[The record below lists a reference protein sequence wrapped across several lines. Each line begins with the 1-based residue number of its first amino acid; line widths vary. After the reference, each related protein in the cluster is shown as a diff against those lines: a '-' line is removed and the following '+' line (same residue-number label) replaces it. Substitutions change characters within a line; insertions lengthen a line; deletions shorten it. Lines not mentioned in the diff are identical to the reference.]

1 MKNAVLITIGNE
13 VLSGTTVDTNSN
25 FIAKELSKI
34 GISVS
39 QIFSISDEIEII
51 KNTLQNAFQ
60 LTDLV
65 ITTGG
70 LGPTK
75 DDKTKKAFCEFFNDE
90 IVYDEETFQH
100 LKTRLERIGRLEII
114 ERNREQAMILSKAK
128 VFQNHNGT
136 APSLMVEDNG
146 KIAICLPG
154 VPYEVKPLVKDQIIP
169 YLQKEF
175 ESNFLKI
182 RTVSVVNY
190 PESLLSD
197 TLS

>member
-39 QIFSISDEIEII
+39 QIFTISDEIEII
-51 KNTLQNAFQ
+51 KNTLQSAFQ

-100 LKTRLERIGRLEII
+100 LKTRFRTHWKV
-114 ERNREQAMILSKAK
+114 RNHRKKQ
-128 VFQNHNGT
+128 
-136 APSLMVEDNG
+136 
-146 KIAICLPG
+146 
-154 VPYEVKPLVKDQIIP
+154 
-169 YLQKEF
+169 
-175 ESNFLKI
+175 
-182 RTVSVVNY
+182 RTSHD
-190 PESLLSD
+190 SFKS
-197 TLS
+197 